1 MPNRTTPRG
10 RNIPDWL
17 KNRIRQIQLKLRD
30 DHPTG
35 REPSTP
41 QVRKELAEYLNDRA
55 TANETELYP
64 LPSVSAVF
72 KILKARKLPGR
83 DLLDGPWSLGKSESN
98 GLPDEATGA
107 LLTMWRFAK
116 TDLIPM
122 PFTIR
127 MARWVCKLRWVPE
140 AGGSPNGEV
149 IKPDQLYVQA
159 ARYSGRERKVEMIKD
174 EKGMRSEVL
183 DAQLMFSLPAIRVAQ
198 RLGVLE
204 NADGIDY
211 QDELAIVSPHLAA
224 AASVAR
230 NTEPL
235 QLSDAEMAYLVE
247 RSAEFGE
254 SKPVALELLSLG
266 ILALSR
272 DPRQQRLTKEQVK
285 ACVVAMLEDLVRAY
299 KEGGIDDWNP
309 PLDALL
315 EPYLE

>member
-1 MPNRTTPRG
+1 MADRG
-10 RNIPDWL
+10 RKIPEWV
-17 KNRIRQIQLKLRD
+17 NHRIKQIAIEVRESLGSLRY
-30 DHPTG
+30 PTA
-35 REPSTP
+35 REI
-41 QVRKELAEYLNDRA
+41 REELRAALAEGEDGGKLEY
-55 TANETELYP
+55 
-64 LPSVSAVF
+64 
-72 KILKARKLPGR
+72 LPGER
-83 DLLDGPWSLGKSESN
+83 HIRKVLANLPQPFPPISNIENPWSLGVSEDHN
-98 GLPDEATGA
+98 IPDEATGA
-107 LLTMWRFAK
+107 LLTMWRFTR
-116 TDLIPM
+116 TDVIPM

-127 MARWVCKLRWVPE
+127 IARWVCKLRWVPE
-140 AGGSPNGEV
+140 AGGSPHGEV
-149 IKPDQLYVQA
+149 IKPNVLYVRA
-159 ARYSGRERKVEMIKD
+159 AQYSGRERKVEMIKD
-174 EKGMRSEVL
+174 GKGMRSGVL
-183 DAQLMFSLPAIRVAQ
+183 DAQLMLSLAARRVAQ
-198 RLGVLE
+198 RIGVLE
-204 NADGIDY
+204 DDDGIDY